1 MAEKDIKPININPE
15 LFKIS
20 SAQFTNK
27 AKTLKRNK
35 NKINPTNLKKE
46 LLDKIKRKS
55 RRPKITD
62 PDDLYNSTN
71 LITKEDADS
80 DYNNIPVVKKEDNQA
95 STNINK
101 INNSPISV
109 VLGKN
114 QQNINLDKDDDFLQS
129 IEYLSKLIFC

>member
-46 LLDKIKRKS
+46 LLDKLEEFASPTESLDEIFENKEQIEVSKFYEKLPKAHAMAVENWLNEKIYFRNTEIK
-55 RRPKITD
+55 
-62 PDDLYNSTN
+62 
-71 LITKEDADS
+71 E
-80 DYNNIPVVKKEDNQA
+80 
-95 STNINK
+95 
-101 INNSPISV
+101 
-109 VLGKN
+109 
-114 QQNINLDKDDDFLQS
+114 
-129 IEYLSKLIFC
+129 

>member
-46 LLDKIKRKS
+46 LLDKI
-55 RRPKITD
+55 
-62 PDDLYNSTN
+62 
-71 LITKEDADS
+71 
-80 DYNNIPVVKKEDNQA
+80 
-95 STNINK
+95 
-101 INNSPISV
+101 
-109 VLGKN
+109 
-114 QQNINLDKDDDFLQS
+114 
-129 IEYLSKLIFC
+129 